1 MHLHFCDL
9 VFMANFVF
17 VLCQP
22 MDLIKVIITFLLPNF
37 SFVVNSWIPLHNIM
51 LSFYLQWVGIELRP
65 HSYQVNAVL
74 FVQFTSIQGTK
85 NGNMTGI
92 SISWVLLF
100 TLKRH
105 NLLLQTKMILMS
117 IWSVKKKYQQSR
129 QNRIIK
135 KLCVSRIPVLFKELK
150 YWISNA
156 FCLFSC
162 CVLHT
167 FKSG

>member
-74 FVQFTSIQGTK
+74 FIQFTSIQGTK

-100 TLKRH
+100 TLKLH
-105 NLLLQTKMILMS
+105 NLLLQTKRFWCPYDRLKRNINNRGEIESLKNC
-117 IWSVKKKYQQSR
+117 VCHEYRFYSR
-129 QNRIIK
+129 N
-135 KLCVSRIPVLFKELK
+135 
-150 YWISNA
+150 
-156 FCLFSC
+156 
-162 CVLHT
+162 
-167 FKSG
+167 